1 MEDLFI
7 VDDNEDIRTQLK
19 WGLGNEYAV
28 RMASDAEEA
37 IKAFTDSPAGI
48 VLLDLGLPPDPD
60 GVNEGFRCLE
70 RMTALSPASKIIVV
84 TGRNEREHA
93 LRAIQSG
100 AYDFYQKPIDLKELK
115 IIISRAAH
123 LNRLE
128 AENRQLMIAASER
141 RDGMSGMIGSC
152 SAMQGVFETI
162 RKIASSDVPV
172 LIIGESGTGKELV
185 AKAIHEN
192 SSRHQKSFVA
202 INCGAIPEN
211 LLEAELFGYEKGAY
225 TGAAAQ
231 TQGKVEY
238 AHEGTLF
245 LDEIAELTMPLQVKL
260 LRFLQ
265 EKTIQRVGG
274 RKDIEVNA
282 RIVAATNADIKKSIA
297 ENRFREDLYYRLGVI
312 TVSLP
317 PLRERGDDVM
327 MLANFFL
334 NKFSQDANK
343 KIKGFGADAVNCIKN
358 YDWPGNVRELENKVQ
373 RAVLLSDSKQV
384 SFDDLG
390 LSTNSSSPDMPGC
403 SLTLKEAKER
413 LERQMLLAAQK
424 RHGGNMTR
432 ISDELGVSRTTLYD
446 IIKRH
451 GLLEQKPD

>member
-1 MEDLFI
+1 MEDLLI

-19 WGLGNEYAV
+19 WGLGSEYSV
-28 RMASDAEEA
+28 RMASDAQEA
-37 IKAFTDSPAGI
+37 LKAFAERPSGI
-48 VLLDLGLPPDPD
+48 VLLDLGLPPDAD
-60 GVNEGFRCLE
+60 GTEEGFKCLD
-70 RMTALSPASKIIVV
+70 RIVASSPSTKVVVV

-123 LNRLE
+123 LNKLE
-128 AENRQLMIAASER
+128 AENRQLMHAATER
-141 RDGMSGMIGSC
+141 RDGMAGMIGSC
-152 SAMQGVFETI
+152 GAMQGIFETI
-162 RKIASSDVPV
+162 RKISSADVPV

-185 AKAIHEN
+185 ARAIHEN
-192 SSRHQKSFVA
+192 SSRQQKSFVA
-202 INCGAIPEN
+202 INCGAIPET
-211 LLEAELFGYEKGAY
+211 LLEAEFFGYEKGAY

-265 EKTIQRVGG
+265 EKTIQRIGG

-282 RIVAATNADIKKSIA
+282 RIIAATNADIKKSIA

-312 TVSLP
+312 TISLP

-327 MLANFFL
+327 MLANYFL
-334 NKFSQDANK
+334 NRYSQDARK
-343 KIKGFGADAVNCIKN
+343 KIKGFDADAANCIKN

-373 RAVLLSDSKQV
+373 RAVLLSDGRHV
-384 SFDDLG
+384 SIDDLG
-390 LSTNSSSPDMPGC
+390 LSGTSSDAPKC
-403 SLTLKEAKER
+403 LLTLKEAKER
-413 LERQMLLAAQK
+413 LEKQMLTESQK
-424 RHGGNMTR
+424 RHDGNMTR
-432 ISDELGVSRTTLYD
+432 IADELGVSRTTLYD
-446 IIKRH
+446 IMKRH
-451 GLLEQKPD
+451 ELI

>member
-1 MEDLFI
+1 MEDLLI

-19 WGLGNEYAV
+19 WGLGNEYSV
-28 RMASDAEEA
+28 RMASDAGEA
-37 IKAFTDSPAGI
+37 LASFSQSHAGI

-60 GVNEGFRCLE
+60 GVDEGFRCLE
-70 RMTALSPASKIIVV
+70 NMISHSPSTKVIVV

-93 LRAIQSG
+93 LRAIQLG

-141 RDGMSGMIGSC
+141 RDGMAGMIGSC
-152 SAMQGVFETI
+152 PAMISIFETI
-162 RKIASSDVPV
+162 RKISSSYVPV

-185 AKAIHEN
+185 ARAIHEN
-192 SSRHQKSFVA
+192 SPRHPKSFVA
-202 INCGAIPEN
+202 INCGAIPDT

-225 TGAAAQ
+225 TGASAQ

-238 AHEGTLF
+238 AHDGTLF

-282 RIVAATNADIKKSIA
+282 RIIAATNADIKKSIS
-297 ENRFREDLYYRLGVI
+297 ENKFREDLYYRLGVI
-312 TVSLP
+312 TISLP
-317 PLRERGDDVM
+317 PLRERSDDVM
-327 MLANFFL
+327 ILANFFL
-334 NKFSQDANK
+334 NKYSHDAGK
-343 KIKGFGADAVNCIKN
+343 KIKGFDSNAASCIKN

-373 RAVLLSDSKQV
+373 RAVLLTDSKNIGV
-384 SFDDLG
+384 EDLG
-390 LSTNSSSPDMPGC
+390 LSMSSALDLPRC
-403 SLTLKEAKER
+403 NLTLKEARDR
-413 LERQMLLAAQK
+413 LERQMLLEAQK
-424 RHGGNMTR
+424 RNDGNMTR
-432 ISDELGVSRTTLYD
+432 ISDELGISRTTLYD
-446 IIKRH
+446 IMKRH
-451 GLLEQKPD
+451 GLLQDKQV